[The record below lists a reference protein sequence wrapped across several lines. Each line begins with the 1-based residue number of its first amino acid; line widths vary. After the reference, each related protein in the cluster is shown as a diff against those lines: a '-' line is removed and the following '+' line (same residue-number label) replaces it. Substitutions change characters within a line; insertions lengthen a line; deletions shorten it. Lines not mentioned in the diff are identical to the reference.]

1 MARVLAMEV
10 LGSGLSNA
18 SHHEDAL
25 SVMEAELAR
34 KRRLGASQ
42 HNILVAQSNLANTYQ
57 FLGRLDEALL
67 SRRDVYSGFLKLL
80 GEEHGDTLVTANNYA
95 KSLKDL
101 ERFEEAKSL
110 LRKTIPVARRVLGD
124 RNDTT
129 LRMRSMYAV
138 TLYQHDSAT
147 LNDIRGAVATLED
160 TQRTARRVLG
170 SAHPLFGSIER
181 DLQNARATLRAR
193 ESGQSVVFN
202 PR

>member
-1 MARVLAMEV
+1 MGSASKVLLRRKSTA
-10 LGSGLSNA
+10 SG
-18 SHHEDAL
+18 
-25 SVMEAELAR
+25 
-34 KRRLGASQ
+34 GASA
-42 HNILVAQSNLANTYQ
+42 HCCP
-57 FLGRLDEALL
+57 GALHAWP
-67 SRRDVYSGFLKLL
+67 K
-80 GEEHGDTLVTANNYA
+80 VTAPTA
-95 KSLKDL
+95 RAPARWRRSTAGVVG
-101 ERFEEAKSL
+101 RSGVA
-110 LRKTIPVARRVLGD
+110 PVAFRRKF
-124 RNDTT
+124 
-129 LRMRSMYAV
+129 RSEKWRRRHAV